1 MEDYND
7 PQVVISQT
15 QKDNALCRLVYIA
28 NAGAGIGITLL
39 VEGQVVYG
47 DLMSGKDYCQE
58 MYESLISANGPKE
71 VNELMANGFKEMGEE
86 YYSTENLNGI
96 PLNYLHLKNVAYLK
110 GDGGMLI
117 VNGSPLRVAI
127 EKVSGFAV
135 GRPS

>member
-1 MEDYND
+1 MESSNE

-15 QKDNALCRLVYIA
+15 QKDNALSRLVYIA

-47 DLMSGKDYCQE
+47 DLMSGKDYCRE
-58 MYESLISANGPKE
+58 MYECLISANGPKE
-71 VNELMANGFKEMGEE
+71 VNELIAIGFKEMGEE
-86 YYSTENLNGI
+86 YYSTEHLNEI
-96 PLNYLHLKNVAYLK
+96 PLNYLHLKNIAYLK
-110 GDGGMLI
+110 GDGGTLI

>member
-1 MEDYND
+1 MEDSNE

-28 NAGAGIGITLL
+28 NAGAGIGITLM

-47 DLMSGKDYCQE
+47 DLMSGKDYCQA
-58 MYESLISANGPKE
+58 MHDCLTSANGPVE
-71 VNELMANGFKEMGEE
+71 INELMANGFKEMGEE
-86 YYSTENLNGI
+86 YYSTEHLNEI
-96 PLNYLHLKNVAYLK
+96 PLNYLHLRNVAYLK
-110 GDGGMLI
+110 GDGGLLI

-127 EKVSGFAV
+127 EKVSAFAV